1 LRCRPHPAGAPPG
14 RPGPRRPGAGR
25 LPLRRAPGRLP
36 RPRGRPQAGLG
47 LRLAVADGRRAH
59 RHHRPEAVARGGPL
73 LRPGTGRRPAADG
86 LHDRRVRDRHRHR
99 LAVLRQPRADHPSPL
114 GPGPGLTRSG
124 PVAQERTTVRQVG
137 MQVTAKA
144 EYALRAAT
152 VLATSGPGPV
162 KSDAIAAAEDIPLR
176 FLHNI
181 LAALT
186 RAGILSSLRGADGG
200 YELTRSPQAIT
211 VA

>member
-1 LRCRPHPAGAPPG
+1 
-14 RPGPRRPGAGR
+14 
-25 LPLRRAPGRLP
+25 
-36 RPRGRPQAGLG
+36 
-47 LRLAVADGRRAH
+47 
-59 RHHRPEAVARGGPL
+59 
-73 LRPGTGRRPAADG
+73 
-86 LHDRRVRDRHRHR
+86 
-99 LAVLRQPRADHPSPL
+99 
-114 GPGPGLTRSG
+114 
-124 PVAQERTTVRQVG
+124 

-162 KSDAIAAAEDIPLR
+162 KSETIAATEDIPLR

-200 YELTRSPQAIT
+200 YELMRPPERIT
-211 VA
+211 VADVIRAVEGPLAAGGDPEGVARHRRGGEALSAVWALLRANERAVLESVTLADLARGRLPQMTTIGRAPGA

>member
-1 LRCRPHPAGAPPG
+1 MR
-14 RPGPRRPGAGR
+14 
-25 LPLRRAPGRLP
+25 
-36 RPRGRPQAGLG
+36 
-47 LRLAVADGRRAH
+47 
-59 RHHRPEAVARGGPL
+59 E
-73 LRPGTGRRPAADG
+73 
-86 LHDRRVRDRHRHR
+86 
-99 LAVLRQPRADHPSPL
+99 
-114 GPGPGLTRSG
+114 
-124 PVAQERTTVRQVG
+124 VG

-162 KSDAIAAAEDIPLR
+162 KSETIAAAEHIPLR

-200 YELTRSPQAIT
+200 YELTRPSATIT
-211 VA
+211 VADVIRAVEGPFAAGGGPDAPGGAATVRRGGADALRAVWAVLRANERAVLESVTLADLATGRLPEMSTVGRVSGA